1 MTTILIRAAALLI
14 FALGLQA
21 QTPKASI
28 IIRVTDDAGVVT
40 TAKITGTA
48 ASAGLDSLMQWMAT
62 QTTCDTATPPVC
74 TPKYANAAELTKAHL
89 ISLLESIVSQYPSAA
104 TQADVAELSAK
115 KAALEAKRKAL
126 FDAARTE
133 K

>member
-1 MTTILIRAAALLI
+1 MTTIIRAAALLI
-14 FALGLQA
+14 SALALAA

-28 IIRVTDDAGVVT
+28 VIRVTDDAGNLT

-48 ASAGLDSLMQWMAT
+48 ASAGLDSLTQWMAT
-62 QTTCDTATPPVC
+62 QTTCTTANPPVC
-74 TPKYANAAELTKAHL
+74 TPKYENAAELTKAHL

-104 TQADVAELSAK
+104 TQADVAELVAR
-115 KAALEAKRKAL
+115 KAALEAKRKQL
-126 FDAARTE
+126 FDAARSE